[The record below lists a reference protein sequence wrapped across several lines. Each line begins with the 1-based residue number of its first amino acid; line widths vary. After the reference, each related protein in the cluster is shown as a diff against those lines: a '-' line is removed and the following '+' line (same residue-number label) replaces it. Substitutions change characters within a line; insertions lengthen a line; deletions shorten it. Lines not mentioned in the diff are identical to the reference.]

1 MGAGA
6 RAKTYLSIGRKCAKV
21 KATMEQY
28 RNRLFNFIVKRVEDL
43 GVAEEITNDVL
54 WAGMRGEKEFR
65 GEAAVFSWLC
75 AIAKNKIIDYYRKK
89 KIKTVLFSVN
99 PLFEELTDMAVTPE
113 RDVLKNEL
121 VEEIKKTFTE
131 IGEGY
136 GKILRLK
143 YIDGLKV
150 AEIARTMASS
160 VKAIESKLIRAKA
173 KFRQSWAYD
182 RSTSKKNR

>member
-1 MGAGA
+1 
-6 RAKTYLSIGRKCAKV
+6 
-21 KATMEQY
+21 MERY
-28 RNRLFNFIVKRVEDL
+28 RSAIFNFVNKRVEDA

-54 WAGMRGEKEFR
+54 WAAMRGEKEFR

-75 AIAKNKIIDYYRKK
+75 AIAKNKVVDYYRKK

-99 PLFEELTDMAVTPE
+99 PVLEEITDMAVTPE

-121 VEEIKKTFTE
+121 IEEIKKTFEE

-150 AEIARTMASS
+150 AEIAKTMATS
-160 VKAIESKLIRAKA
+160 VKAIESKLIRAKT
-173 KFRQSWAYD
+173 KFRACWIYD
-182 RSTSKKNR
+182 KPETKKNR